1 MLVKRLLL
9 MIALPLFAIPV
20 ALLARDDDEE
30 EGHVL
35 TISTYKV
42 NFNDIEELLE
52 MWEEDLV
59 TTTENEFVLS
69 SRVLTHLWGP
79 DWTLIILSEYAK
91 FEDIAAATAKRT
103 ELFEKKYT
111 SESRRKARTKKIRA
125 LFQGHTDAIVLE
137 NPKLTK

>member
-9 MIALPLFAIPV
+9 LLALPLLAIPV
-20 ALLARDDDEE
+20 ALLAQDDEE
-30 EGHVL
+30 EGHVW

-42 NFNDIEELLE
+42 NFNDVEELLE
-52 MWEEDLV
+52 MWEEDKV
-59 TTTENEFVLS
+59 VIAENEFVLS
-69 SRVLTHLWGP
+69 YKVLTHVWGP
-79 DWTLIILSEYAK
+79 DWALVVIAEYAS

-125 LFQGHTDAIVLE
+125 LFQGHTDAIVQE